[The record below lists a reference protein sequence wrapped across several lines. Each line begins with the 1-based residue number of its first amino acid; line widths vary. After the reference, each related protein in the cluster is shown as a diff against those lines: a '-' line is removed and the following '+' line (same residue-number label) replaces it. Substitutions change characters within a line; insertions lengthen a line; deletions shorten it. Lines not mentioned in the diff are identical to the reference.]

1 MLLACLAMR
10 GGVMQIGDLVK
21 GKKNEILGYV
31 TNNRIS
37 YGEKWVVVYWL
48 EVELQS
54 IQHVDDL
61 EVLCK

>member
-1 MLLACLAMR
+1 MALLYVQGAIMK
-10 GGVMQIGDLVK
+10 IGDLVK

-37 YGEKWVVVYWL
+37 YGENWVIVYWL

>member
-1 MLLACLAMR
+1 MK
-10 GGVMQIGDLVK
+10 IGDLVK
-21 GKKNEILGYV
+21 GKKNEMLAYV

-37 YGEKWVVVYWL
+37 YGEKWVIVYWL
-48 EVELQS
+48 EVELES

>member
-1 MLLACLAMR
+1 MALLYVQ
-10 GGVMQIGDLVK
+10 GGIMKIGDLVK

-37 YGEKWVVVYWL
+37 YGENWVIVYWL

>member
-1 MLLACLAMR
+1 MK
-10 GGVMQIGDLVK
+10 IGDLVK
-21 GKKNEILGYV
+21 GKKNETLGYV

-37 YGEKWVVVYWL
+37 YGENWVIVYWL

-61 EVLCK
+61 EVL

>member
-1 MLLACLAMR
+1 MK
-10 GGVMQIGDLVK
+10 IGDLVK
-21 GKKNEILGYV
+21 GKKNQILGYV
-31 TNNRIS
+31 TNNQIS
-37 YGEKWVVVYWL
+37 YGEKWVIVYWL

>member
-1 MLLACLAMR
+1 MALLYVQGAIMK
-10 GGVMQIGDLVK
+10 IGDLVK

-37 YGEKWVVVYWL
+37 YGENWVIVYWL

-61 EVLCK
+61 EALCK